1 MEESGGSSGRQEDAA
16 PPWAPGEA
24 TVFRRFAAAT
34 ASGRSTEATPS
45 ASGNGAASRISSLHG
60 VRRKSFVARLTAGII
75 QTYQQCDPK
84 FKYTDDH
91 NPKRY
96 LTSPSIPAHNDGLDN
111 ANWDL
116 ILYVNLELVNKMSNR
131 RFIVK
136 EMLGQ
141 GTFGQVVKCWDTETN
156 DYVAVKVIKNQP
168 AFYHQAIMEVS
179 LLRTLNQKFD
189 PDDQHNI
196 VRMLDYLSFQ
206 NHLCIAFEMLGQNLY
221 ELLKRN
227 QLRGLKVKYVQAFS
241 KQILEAMVVMRDAG
255 IIHCDLKPENILL
268 APSVTTAAAVKVIDF
283 GSACLEGKTVYSY
296 IQSRYYRSPEVLL
309 GYPYTTAIDM
319 WSFGCIV
326 AELFIGLPLF
336 PGASEYDVLQRMM
349 TILGGQPPDDL
360 LREAKNTGRFFKH
373 VGSIFPG
380 SEIPDGIASA
390 YRILCEDEIEAR
402 ESKRPK
408 VGKWYFPRL
417 KLDRLICTYPWNKSE
432 LTETEKTDRLA
443 LVDFLKGLLEFDPNK
458 RWSPLQALYHPFITG
473 EPFTGPYE
481 PVPETARIP
490 VARAAAIDHNP
501 GGGHWL
507 HSGLSPQVGSVN
519 RWLPLNNAYPPR
531 MPFSYG
537 SSYGSFGSHG
547 SYTGNA
553 GFANSYGSIGDANTM
568 NMYYSPLGSSGFTQ
582 IGSSPDI
589 RLRPRVPHDRGI
601 RLSPGSLGPMS
612 LGASPSQFTPP
623 NYQMQIP
630 PNSTGKH
637 VSGSPASGGI
647 HGSPLGKAAAAGPY
661 NMRRNFPM
669 PPHDYASQHGQ
680 GRYGDGVS
688 FSHSDGYVR
697 GHTGHSQNAG
707 PSSGHSS
714 WRPQI
719 SSRSGFSLEASSS
732 RGPSHVHHPQAPS
745 HSFDF
750 SPNTSAPSA
759 LDPADWDPNYSDESL
774 LQEDSSLSADLSS
787 SLHLGEPRQPSGS
800 TRSANFQ
807 GHVFATSNPVS
818 TNQRGDQ
825 VFHSSYQGG
834 SSHSNVPINYGGYN
848 PPSYPQQ
855 NPRHGQPI
863 HQQRYNQANSGPMR
877 PMGNHH
883 SGQPVWS
890 STYGMGDGVPWGGTG
905 GHSFTTSGLPSS
917 VGRKDYGSIF

>member
-116 ILYVNLELVNKMSNR
+116 IL
-131 RFIVK
+131 FIVK

-296 IQSRYYRSPEVLL
+296 IQVFFLE
-309 GYPYTTAIDM
+309 
-319 WSFGCIV
+319 
-326 AELFIGLPLF
+326 
-336 PGASEYDVLQRMM
+336 
-349 TILGGQPPDDL
+349 L
-360 LREAKNTGRFFKH
+360 LRHHF
-373 VGSIFPG
+373 
-380 SEIPDGIASA
+380 
-390 YRILCEDEIEAR
+390 
-402 ESKRPK
+402 
-408 VGKWYFPRL
+408 
-417 KLDRLICTYPWNKSE
+417 LISYLSNVLHFDS
-432 LTETEKTDRLA
+432 ETEKTDRLA

-481 PVPETARIP
+481 PVPETARIVSMP

-818 TNQRGDQ
+818 TNQRLCQFVSLFFVTEEIKYFIPRIKEGVLIPMYPSTMVATTLQ
-825 VFHSSYQGG
+825 VILNRILVMDSQFISRDTTRQILVLCGLWATITVG
-834 SSHSNVPINYGGYN
+834 SLCGLVLMAWVMECPGVI
-848 PPSYPQQ
+848 YPL
-855 NPRHGQPI
+855 
-863 HQQRYNQANSGPMR
+863 
-877 PMGNHH
+877 HH
-883 SGQPVWS
+883 SLKRVKNHFLQ
-890 STYGMGDGVPWGGTG
+890 
-905 GHSFTTSGLPSS
+905 
-917 VGRKDYGSIF
+917 